1 MADRRRRGKTSQTA
15 RIALIFALNAA
26 AAFALWKIWPA
37 HESAVDASASA
48 EVRTA
53 DRPSDGASYESD
65 GGGDLESPKLE
76 RAAVEVRTPVD
87 PPARVAAIEI
97 DAPEPLSAARYG
109 RLARDLQHI
118 VDDHVEQA
126 RVKSQ
131 NKVRSDNTAVAIH
144 VLEVG
149 AGTRGEIA
157 LGSDRSMRPA
167 SNLKLLT
174 TASALALLGSEWHF
188 ETRFEALGEIR
199 DGVLLGDLVLRAA
212 GDPLYDPESNGDVE
226 HLLAPVIDD
235 LLAAGV
241 RAIRGNVVLDEGTF
255 LEPGPGPE
263 WPSEGQHWSEYC
275 ALAGGFSLNRGCL
288 TAVTTPTHAGS
299 HARVEVFPRQHGLP
313 ESIAVR
319 TEASGG
325 PNIQIGAK
333 PSGVLVKGT
342 IGASSAPYVGTFAHP
357 DPVELFGRALCASMA
372 RRGILIQGRL
382 ERTRGAPPG
391 ELVAVLRTP
400 LENVISRRSTPT
412 RPTPSPTSVPRH
424 GPGRDRAGH
433 TRGRRAGDAAR
444 PRAPR
449 HFARGFRAGRR
460 LGPVARQPHHG
471 AAGRRVDREGA
482 HAGPPQRAPVPRF
495 ARRRGRAGHARRPHG
510 QHGRPWPCARQ
521 DRLHRRHERAVGCR
535 RSARRPAFRVL
546 DPRQLPRRRRA
557 QHVRVEADAGRVCVR
572 LVQVGKSK

>member
-1 MADRRRRGKTSQTA
+1 MADRRRRVKTSQTA

-48 EVRTA
+48 ELRTA
-53 DRPSDGASYESD
+53 DGPSDGASYESD
-65 GGGDLESPKLE
+65 GGGDLESPKPE

-87 PPARVAAIEI
+87 PPTRVAAVEI

-157 LGSDRSMRPA
+157 LGSDRLMRPA

-174 TASALALLGSEWHF
+174 TAAALALLGSEWHF

-288 TAVTTPTHAGS
+288 TAVTTPTRAGS

-319 TEASGG
+319 TEAGGG

-382 ERTRGAPPG
+382 ERVRGAPPG

-400 LENVISRRSTPT
+400 LVRYLAPINADSTNALADQVFLATAHSLFGLGT
-412 RPTPSPTSVPRH
+412 REA
-424 GPGRDRAGH
+424 GARA
-433 TRGRRAGDAAR
+433 TQLALE
-444 PRAPR
+444 
-449 HFARGFRAGRR
+449 R
-460 LGPVARQPHHG
+460 LG
-471 AAGRRVDREGA
+471 
-482 HAGPPQRAPVPRF
+482 VPSD
-495 ARRRGRAGHARRPHG
+495 G
-510 QHGRPWPCARQ
+510 
-521 DRLHRRHERAVGCR
+521 
-535 RSARRPAFRVL
+535 
-546 DPRQLPRRRRA
+546 
-557 QHVRVEADAGRVCVR
+557 
-572 LVQVGKSK
+572 LVQVDGSGLSRANRVTARQIAVLIESVLRRNDRSSALYRESLAVSGERGTLSDRMRSGVMRGRVRAKTGFIGGTSALSGVAESVDGRHFVFSILVNYPNVDGLNSSVWKGMQDEVCERLVEVQ